1 MHKAPWHCPLRW
13 QSMKPSQANIP
24 INTRAVQNLTEHWF
38 GQAVMAF
45 PAVVTIAGHKEM
57 DVSQHLGS
65 LVRVSAQEIVH
76 AFIFGV
82 RSAVTRGADDSELA
96 QWKRAMLTTTFA
108 FEEIVTVEALY
119 RRSANLREK
128 VVSEFRAVA
137 MTPVQRVCQILEF
150 KTTREKVFGNK
161 LSAKAIA
168 TAFRENVTLNKDSEQ
183 LSENMID
190 NIITLWNRAL
200 SNPAV
205 MTVVLDC
212 ESRLGPNTPFD
223 SVYKMVVIVQKAST
237 PQAIRWCF
245 QAIADLCRSGVVRGG
260 VTASQL
266 GAGGHGG
273 SNVGLVSLAVFKM
286 QLREHLMNQQL
297 ELLDVSV
304 TFKTMVRKL
313 FASHAAYREACG
325 FPDPKYAESQEADLS
340 WQADFNKAESLLWS
354 LWEALIFG
362 VEYDSCLKQAIRLR
376 KPPVE
381 VLEYGSIGEA
391 MTDVGTEIEKI
402 KEVATQSAVVDVARD
417 DENGAER
424 HGDQVSPEKKVSP
437 AVVVDDL
444 ESTKAKWLKFAGVTV
459 RQHVKL
465 IVEPKSSS
473 AFASLLAD
481 VKVMTVVPEKGFY
494 ILYVYDTKTAG
505 ENKYRPHIRMPPLR
519 EEHMQKM
526 VGGLVSMRLGGP
538 DGRALPASDLF
549 AVLDGGRD
557 IPDKMIGV
565 CFVDGAG
572 KAVPKSKRVIHIS
585 YLEDALQDSRSLHR
599 GFTAL
604 NQIERMHLLTG
615 QSLVLKERKR
625 LLFPGTNSGNFIG
638 PLAAPEKGRRLQ
650 LDQVQKRELYGPM
663 NRVSEKRGGHDDPEM
678 DMECDVAEADDTVAQ
693 NVFFHGMHTSFWK
706 EVLHSYC
713 VKSVVHLS
721 GVDGSL
727 ASACIEMKAGSKLD
741 HNRLNNYTS

>member
-1 MHKAPWHCPLRW
+1 
-13 QSMKPSQANIP
+13 MKPTQANIP

-45 PAVVTIAGHKEM
+45 PSVVTIAAHKEM
-57 DVSQHLGS
+57 DVMQHLGS

-82 RSAVTRGADDSELA
+82 RNAITRGADDSELA
-96 QWKRAMLTTTFA
+96 QWKRAMLTTTFT

-119 RRSANLREK
+119 WRSANLREK

-150 KTTREKVFGNK
+150 KATREKVLGNK
-161 LSAKAIA
+161 MSAKAIA
-168 TAFRENVTLNKDSEQ
+168 TAFRENVALNKDSEQ

-212 ESRLGPNTPFD
+212 ESRLGPTTPFD
-223 SVYKMVVIVQKAST
+223 SIYKMVLIVQKAST
-237 PQAIRWCF
+237 PQAIRWSY
-245 QAIADLCRSGVVRGG
+245 QAIADLCRSGLLRGG
-260 VTASQL
+260 VTASML

-273 SNVGLVSLAVFKM
+273 SNIGLVSLVVFKM
-286 QLREHLMNQQL
+286 QLREHLINQQL

-304 TFKTMVRKL
+304 TFKAMVRKH

-325 FPDPKYAESQEADLS
+325 FPDLKYAESQEADLS

-362 VEYDSCLKQAIRLR
+362 VEYDNCLKQAIRLR
-376 KPPVE
+376 KPALE

-402 KEVATQSAVVDVARD
+402 KEAAAQTAVVEGTHDSEEKSVD
-417 DENGAER
+417 G
-424 HGDQVSPEKKVSP
+424 HGDASTPEKKVCAP
-437 AVVVDDL
+437 IVVDDM

-481 VKVMTVVPEKGFY
+481 AKVMSVVPEKGFY

-526 VGGLVSMRLGGP
+526 LGGVVSMRLGGP
-538 DGRALPASDLF
+538 DGRSVRPSDLF

-557 IPDKMIGV
+557 IPDKMIGA
-565 CFVDGAG
+565 CFMDGAG
-572 KAVPKSKRVIHIS
+572 KAVNKSKRIIHIS
-585 YLEDALQDSRSLHR
+585 YLEDALQDARSLHR
-599 GFTAL
+599 GFSAL

-615 QSLVLKERKR
+615 QSLILKERKR
-625 LLFPGTNSGNFIG
+625 LIFPGTNSGNFIG
-638 PLAAPEKGRRLQ
+638 PLAAPERGRRLQ

-663 NRVSEKRGGHDDPEM
+663 NRVSEKRGGHDDPDM
-678 DMECDVAEADDTVAQ
+678 DVECDIAEADDTVVQ
-693 NVFFHGMHTSFWK
+693 NVFFHAMHASFWK

-727 ASACIEMKAGSKLD
+727 ASACIDMKAGCKLD
-741 HNRLNNYTS
+741 RIRRIRA